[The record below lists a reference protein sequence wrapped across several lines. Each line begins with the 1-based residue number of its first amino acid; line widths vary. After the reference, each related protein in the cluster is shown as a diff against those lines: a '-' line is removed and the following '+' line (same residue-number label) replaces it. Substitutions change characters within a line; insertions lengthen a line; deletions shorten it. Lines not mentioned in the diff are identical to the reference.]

1 MDHDHSIPTTATSH
15 PADPIPSEPR
25 NVPEL
30 ALKPTPSHSQHP
42 EHSSPRSLGD
52 SMIWSNTS
60 SDDSEAPL
68 TPNTEP
74 ERQMEEIVDKLQE
87 LPAATCCGG
96 GCCLLKTLAPDTSSP
111 NFQPVVI
118 PDNQAF
124 RSLKLRLG
132 PLGLDSELTDTMPLP
147 PVNMSFEKV
156 PAAETQYVTKVH
168 KEPPKYVQPH
178 PPYDVFSAPL
188 YHARE
193 LTKPGA
199 EKRTFH
205 FDVDVTD
212 YPAEG
217 GLDFK
222 VGGAIGICPPN
233 SQEIVDELFDVLC
246 IPKFVRDRPVTLKTN
261 TGRWPTIW
269 GEDQPR
275 ELVTTRRELL
285 TWCVDV
291 QSFPPTKNLLRV
303 MAEYSD
309 APNEK
314 KILLY
319 LCSAQGQAAFC
330 DLRTTS
336 HLTIAQILSAFPSS
350 KPPLPA
356 LLSVLTQLM
365 PRFYSLSNDPHISSA
380 RPGLPGNRR
389 LIEMAVTIHESPD
402 WHTENGSRTGVGSG
416 FMERMAHAFIKAE
429 NEGIDPREILDLRVP
444 MFRGL
449 MSNPLS
455 RQFGGDGPM
464 VLIGAGVGMAPFRG
478 FILNRLKN
486 ANCANKIWL
495 IQGVRDSMV
504 DELYSGE
511 LGDHEREI
519 KKVVQ
524 SRKVKVGQSDAK
536 YVQDEVRLQADI
548 VWFVINA
555 LDGRIFVCGSS
566 KGMGEGVEQALVD
579 VAMQKGGISEA
590 EAHEFWTKKKEDG
603 QYIAEGASDQIN
615 VCWEVAA
622 DPFRNVSQKKMN
634 ETFSSLSS
642 ASPSASSL
650 AVNVA
655 ALTATTT
662 PSSSIAT
669 STDSSTS
676 ASTPKYSS
684 ISSSDPDTTNT
695 RTREPQSSDNGVS
708 SGTIGG
714 AVVGAIAGLALI
726 GGGSFFFFRRRQAK
740 TKPWGNELDGHGAAN
755 PYLRNDTYQH
765 SAPQEKYSHEV
776 AVQMHM
782 SYPLQELSANTR
794 PVEMEGS
801 MPPPR
806 VPQSF
811 A

>member
-1 MDHDHSIPTTATSH
+1 MHHPNIPTTATSH
-15 PADPIPSEPR
+15 PNDPIPSEPR
-25 NVPEL
+25 DIPEL
-30 ALKPTPSHSQHP
+30 SLKPSRPHEQAEHPSPQ
-42 EHSSPRSLGD
+42 SLGEAM
-52 SMIWSNTS
+52 SWSNTN

-74 ERQMEEIVDKLQE
+74 ERQMDEITDKLQE
-87 LPAATCCGG
+87 LPVATVNFNEQPRPRRASTTLISENPSDIRRILGDGETATKLISQCCGG
-96 GCCLLKTLAPDTSSP
+96 GCCLLKTLAPDTTSP
-111 NFQPVVI
+111 NFLPVVI
-118 PDNQAF
+118 PDNRAF
-124 RSLKLRLG
+124 RSLNLRLG
-132 PLGLDSELTDTMPLP
+132 PLALDSELTDTTPLP

-156 PAAETQYVTKVH
+156 PSVETSHVTAVH
-168 KEPPKYVQPH
+168 KEPPKFVKPH
-178 PPYDVFSAPL
+178 PPYDVYSAPL

-205 FDVDVTD
+205 FDIDVTD
-212 YPAEG
+212 YPDEG
-217 GLDFK
+217 GVDFK

-246 IPKFVRDRPVTLKTN
+246 IPKSIRDRPVALKTFG
-261 TGRWPTIW
+261 GRWPTIW
-269 GEDQPR
+269 GDDQPR

-285 TWCVDV
+285 TWCVDL

-303 MAEYSD
+303 LAEHAD
-309 APNEK
+309 APNER
-314 KILLY
+314 KILMY

-336 HLTIAQILSAFPSS
+336 YITVAQLLHAFPSA

-356 LLSVLTQLM
+356 LLSVLNQLM

-389 LIEMAVTIHESPD
+389 LIEMAVTVHEAPD
-402 WHTENGSRTGVGSG
+402 WHTDNGVRTGAGSG
-416 FMERMAHAFIKAE
+416 FMERLAHSFIKAE
-429 NEGIDPREILDLRVP
+429 SEGIDPGVLDLRVP

-449 MSNPLS
+449 MANPLS

-524 SRKVKVGQSDAK
+524 SRKVKVGTSDAK

-566 KGMGEGVEQALVD
+566 KGMGEGVEEALVE
-579 VAMQKGGISEA
+579 VAMQKGGISKA
-590 EAHEFWTKKKEDG
+590 EAHEFWNKKKEDG
-603 QYIAEGASDQIN
+603 QYIASFHCIY
-615 VCWEVAA
+615 
-622 DPFRNVSQKKMN
+622 
-634 ETFSSLSS
+634 
-642 ASPSASSL
+642 
-650 AVNVA
+650 
-655 ALTATTT
+655 
-662 PSSSIAT
+662 T
-669 STDSSTS
+669 S
-676 ASTPKYSS
+676 
-684 ISSSDPDTTNT
+684 
-695 RTREPQSSDNGVS
+695 
-708 SGTIGG
+708 
-714 AVVGAIAGLALI
+714 
-726 GGGSFFFFRRRQAK
+726 FRRSAVHLSRR
-740 TKPWGNELDGHGAAN
+740 
-755 PYLRNDTYQH
+755 YLTSH
-765 SAPQEKYSHEV
+765 S
-776 AVQMHM
+776 
-782 SYPLQELSANTR
+782 
-794 PVEMEGS
+794 S
-801 MPPPR
+801 M
-806 VPQSF
+806 VVTF
-811 A
+811 IFVY